1 MKHKPRQ
8 IWPHG
13 IIVAPCYAL
22 LDALAAY
29 CLPPRRRRPRTFAGW
44 KSAPQKSRWTAA
56 PAACKLNV
64 EFLQQTLNKLAHD
77 TQDKLAAT
85 DRDLSAAQ
93 AEIATLKAAVEKL
106 NGELAQMKTKPEP
119 SSKK

>member
-13 IIVAPCYAL
+13 IIVAL
-22 LDALAAY
+22 LLCLGGVLLAAAMASAQDIRGLEVCTAEKQMDRRTS
-29 CLPPRRRRPRTFAGW
+29 CLQA
-44 KSAPQKSRWTAA
+44 
-56 PAACKLNV
+56 NV

-93 AEIATLKAAVEKL
+93 AEIATLKATVEKL

>member
-1 MKHKPRQ
+1 MKQKSRQ
-8 IWPHG
+8 IWHHG
-13 IIVAPCYAL
+13 IIVVPL
-22 LDALAAY
+22 LCLGGVLLAAATASAQDIRGLEVCTAEKQMDRRTS
-29 CLPPRRRRPRTFAGW
+29 CLQAD
-44 KSAPQKSRWTAA
+44 
-56 PAACKLNV
+56 V

-93 AEIATLKAAVEKL
+93 AEIATLKATVEKL

-119 SSKK
+119 SRKK